1 MANSC
6 LNENVNTDT
15 AIPGERQSEVA
26 FTIADTSRLSTMS
39 LAIDHL
45 TLATHA
51 LLLLLAIAALL
62 ALRRWPWVFMLS
74 IWPGTVA
81 HELLHYAAGLMAG
94 AQPVAL
100 NLLPRRKPEGGWVL
114 GSVAFARLRWWNAVP
129 VGLAPLALMPAG
141 GWVFLQSTA
150 WPLLSAESAG
160 WKLVAVQCLV
170 AGWPSPRD
178 WAHAIVGLMVL
189 AALAVG
195 GYALWLK
202 WPV

>member
-1 MANSC
+1 MQVDSPYNHGQPARMREAS
-6 LNENVNTDT
+6 
-15 AIPGERQSEVA
+15 P
-26 FTIADTSRLSTMS
+26 FMPTMF
-39 LAIDHL
+39 AQIDHIA
-45 TLATHA
+45 LATHA

-62 ALRRWPWVFMLS
+62 ALRRWPWAFMLS

-81 HELLHYAAGLMAG
+81 HELLHYVAGLLAG

-100 NLLPRRKPEGGWVL
+100 NLLPRRKLEGGWIL

-141 GWVFLQSTA
+141 GWVFMQSTA

-170 AGWPSPRD
+170 AGWPSPKD

-189 AALAVG
+189 AALAVS
-195 GYALWLK
+195 GYLLWLK
-202 WPV
+202 LLA